1 VLPIGEVV
9 RGTVTRAEVYGLYL
23 SFRGHETLVL
33 IPDLAWVPVVQD
45 CRDFAQVGDEF
56 DVRLLLFS
64 EETGTYR
71 GSIKDA
77 PPEDDP
83 WRDPTAFRPG
93 THWEGTVTHRM
104 MGGRGEGG
112 LVGYMVR
119 LRLGV
124 SGLLMA
130 GDVRDDLAVGD
141 RVGVR
146 VAEVDE
152 PSQKVR
158 LVPWRPGR
166 GDE

>member
-23 SFRGHETLVL
+23 SCRGHETLVL
-33 IPDLAWVPVVQD
+33 IPDLAWVPVARD

-56 DVRLLLFS
+56 DVKVLLFN

-77 PPEDDP
+77 HPEDDP

-93 THWEGTVTHRM
+93 TVWDGTVTHPI

-119 LRLGV
+119 LRPGV
-124 SGLLMA
+124 SGLLMV
-130 GDVRDDLAVGD
+130 GEIGEDLAVGD

-158 LVPWRPGR
+158 LVPWRPGP
-166 GDE
+166 GGE